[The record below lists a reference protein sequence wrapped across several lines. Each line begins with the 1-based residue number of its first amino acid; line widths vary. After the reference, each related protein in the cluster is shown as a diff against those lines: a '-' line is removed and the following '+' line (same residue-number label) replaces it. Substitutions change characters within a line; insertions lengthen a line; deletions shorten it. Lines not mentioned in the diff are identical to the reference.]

1 MKRLLI
7 VLAVLLIAESVPV
20 AVRADSKNDTRKELK
35 AAYVRIA
42 DALKNNDPAV
52 FEELLAPD
60 FQVKLINGETHDRE
74 WILNYIRNNAKAF
87 KVLKLSIK
95 IKKLTVSGN
104 EAIALIEQKSSRTFN
119 DAEGKSHRLDVG
131 AIQQETW
138 VKTAEGWRLRH
149 NVELKR
155 LYVKQDGKPITQ

>member
-35 AAYVRIA
+35 AAYVRIV

-52 FEELLAPD
+52 FEELLASD

-87 KVLKLSIK
+87 NVLKLSIK

-104 EAIALIEQKSSRTFN
+104 EAIALIEQKSSRTSN

>member
-104 EAIALIEQKSSRTFN
+104 EAIVLIEQKSSRTFN

-138 VKTAEGWRLRH
+138 VKTAEGWWLRH

-155 LYVKQDGKPITQ
+155 LYVTQDGKPITQ

>member
-35 AAYVRIA
+35 AAYVRIVN
-42 DALKNNDPAV
+42 ALKNNDPAV

-87 KVLKLSIK
+87 KVLNLSIK

-131 AIQQETW
+131 VIQQETW
-138 VKTAEGWRLRH
+138 VKAAEGWRLRH